1 MMNNSMD
8 PYHYVNI
15 IDNIKK
21 RQEAFD
27 AELDSDTDRAD
38 VLLLTNNVDASI
50 KDIYEFLKKDP
61 KVRRHFRKD
70 ILKELNKEGYLND
83 NLRDDVRLFLE
94 IRDLYAHNLII
105 DDVHEESEKLLA
117 QTRFVKHR
125 IKNDKYW
132 ETKKIRE
139 KIIRV
144 YNALMLELFNQ
155 WNSIVID
162 EANSQKIF

>member
-1 MMNNSMD
+1 MD
-8 PYHYVNI
+8 PYHYVDI
-15 IDNIKK
+15 VDNIRK
-21 RQEAFD
+21 RREAFD
-27 AELDSDTDRAD
+27 AELDSNTDRAD

-61 KVRRHFRKD
+61 KARRQFRKD

-83 NLRDDVRLFLE
+83 NLREDVRLFLE

-132 ETKKIRE
+132 KAKKIRE
-139 KIIRV
+139 KIVRV
-144 YNALMLELFNQ
+144 YNELMPELLNQ

-162 EANSQKIF
+162 EASK